1 MSDRTVRDNALS
13 LLIVQHEARR
23 VGNDKLADDIELI
36 LPEMV
41 FSCKDEFYQDVRQS
55 ARELHE
61 AMSRRVSSGD
71 ILLDQCLSDWHK
83 GSKRVLD
90 DLDDVEENGVPL
102 VSNSYTYFEEGQR
115 RDVDTGKRTQPEP
128 DIAPKMVAVVCRPSR
143 YEDDGRLTSANVH
156 LCVDGGRSTITTS
169 SDLSRL
175 YDESY
180 VYDEYIKNFRSLSK
194 VMNNDTVVAVLA
206 LGSDTWSYPRASPNM
221 SEKMKLA
228 YWLKSKVDV
237 SSEW

>member
-36 LPEMV
+36 LPAIV
-41 FSCKDEFYQDVRQS
+41 FSCEDEFYQDVRQTS
-55 ARELHE
+55 RELYE
-61 AMSRRVSSGD
+61 AMSHRVSGGD
-71 ILLDQCLSDWHK
+71 ILLDQCLSDWYK

-90 DLDDVEENGVPL
+90 DLDDVEENGVAL
-102 VSNSYTYFEEGQR
+102 ASNSYTYVEEGQR
-115 RDVDTGKRTQPEP
+115 RDVDTGKYTQPEP
-128 DIAPKMVAVVCRPSR
+128 DVAPRMVAVACRASH
-143 YEDDGRLTSANVH
+143 YEEDGKLASAKVY
-156 LCVDGGRSTITTS
+156 LYVDGGRSIITTS
-169 SDLSRL
+169 LDVDRL

-237 SSEW
+237 SSKW